1 MFFLCCR
8 HSSQLSKQL
17 AWVTHLPVRLRALGR
32 WMHHLLWEYGRHSH
46 LLLWTHVSL
55 LFMWAEAQED
65 GQCLLPHLQTG
76 HQRYHQNISQHLEQ
90 QQMPWWDWAR
100 GEEAVKQH
108 RPWSL
113 FITQEI
119 QNPSPTTTLTS
130 SSMDDRWDK
139 LRCCSSTP
147 QASPGAEL
155 QCQGSFDGLLS
166 LVDFKL
172 YLKKS
177 QLVQSSLSTPCTAE
191 GSLHS
196 LA

>member
-1 MFFLCCR
+1 
-8 HSSQLSKQL
+8 
-17 AWVTHLPVRLRALGR
+17 
-32 WMHHLLWEYGRHSH
+32 MHHLLREHGRHGH

-76 HQRYHQNISQHLEQ
+76 HQRYHQNIPQHLEQ
-90 QQMPWWDWAR
+90 QQMPWWDWAH

-130 SSMDDRWDK
+130 SSMDN
-139 LRCCSSTP
+139 T
-147 QASPGAEL
+147 
-155 QCQGSFDGLLS
+155 
-166 LVDFKL
+166 
-172 YLKKS
+172 
-177 QLVQSSLSTPCTAE
+177 
-191 GSLHS
+191 
-196 LA
+196 